1 MLREKWTWMALGL
14 IAILGLLLLTMQH
27 TADLGRRVNK
37 LEQLVTP
44 VTKPA
49 D

>member
-1 MLREKWTWMALGL
+1 MLREKWTWIALGF

-27 TADLGRRVNK
+27 TAELARRVNK
-37 LEQLVTP
+37 LEQVVTP